1 MAYLLESIF
10 TRICCLL
17 GIRPAVSVRVIT
29 PVAYAHSTNNFEAI
43 IHEHKTNN
51 MMIEAERVEIICTWV
66 TRRLIR
72 FQKEELESIIM
83 TIREYFKSRQLPSL
97 SLSISTNPHY
107 TKQYLTTT
115 IYSACH
121 AYSKSISR
129 MDSINLAIALFSNLL
144 EIPYPVETTSDNKK
158 QASVSNL
165 YKKVDTP
172 IEIAELTEFDQ
183 KHKDQF

>member
-1 MAYLLESIF
+1 MAYLLESFF
-10 TRICCLL
+10 TRIRCLL
-17 GIRPAVSVRVIT
+17 GFLPTA
-29 PVAYAHSTNNFEAI
+29 PVHDVLPPVYTHRANNIEAI
-43 IHEHKTNN
+43 IHKHKTNN
-51 MMIEAERVEIICTWV
+51 LLMEAERVEIICSWV
-66 TRRLIR
+66 TRRIIR
-72 FQKEELESIIM
+72 FQKEELEGIIKV
-83 TIREYFKSRQLPSL
+83 IRDYFNTRRLPTSPL
-97 SLSISTNPHY
+97 SVSSNPHY

-144 EIPYPVETTSDNKK
+144 EIPYPADTKNNKIK
-158 QASVSNL
+158 SAISNL

-172 IEIAELTEFDQ
+172 IEIVELSDFDQ

>member
-1 MAYLLESIF
+1 MAYLFSTVF
-10 TRICCLL
+10 SRIRCLL
-17 GIRPAVSVRVIT
+17 GIRPAVSVRVT
-29 PVAYAHSTNNFEAI
+29 KPVAFAHGTNNIETI

-51 MMIEAERVEIICTWV
+51 MMIEAERVEIIFTWV
-66 TRRLIR
+66 TRRLIK
-72 FQKEELESIIM
+72 FKKEEIESIVM
-83 TIREYFKSRQLPSL
+83 TIREYFKTRQLPSL
-97 SLSISTNPHY
+97 SPSISTNPHY

-144 EIPYPVETTSDNKK
+144 EIPYPTDTKNDKRKSAVN
-158 QASVSNL
+158 NL

-172 IEIAELTEFDQ
+172 INIVELADFDQ

>member
-1 MAYLLESIF
+1 
-10 TRICCLL
+10 
-17 GIRPAVSVRVIT
+17 
-29 PVAYAHSTNNFEAI
+29 
-43 IHEHKTNN
+43 
-51 MMIEAERVEIICTWV
+51 MIEVERVEIICTWV

-83 TIREYFKSRQLPSL
+83 TIREYFKSWQLPFL
-97 SLSISTNPHY
+97 SLSIPTNPHY

-144 EIPYPVETTSDNKK
+144 EKPYPADTKNDKIKSAVN
-158 QASVSNL
+158 NL

-172 IEIAELTEFDQ
+172 IEIVELTEFDQ
-183 KHKDQF
+183 KHKDHF

>member
-1 MAYLLESIF
+1 MTYLLESIF
-10 TRICCLL
+10 SRICCLL
-17 GIRPAVSVRVIT
+17 GIRSAVSARDTSSVIYT
-29 PVAYAHSTNNFEAI
+29 HNTSNIEAI
-43 IHEHKTNN
+43 IHKHKANN
-51 MMIEAERVEIICTWV
+51 MEIEAERVEIICTWV

-83 TIREYFKSRQLPSL
+83 TIREYFKSRQLPTLPMLTTS
-97 SLSISTNPHY
+97 NPHY

-129 MDSINLAIALFSNLL
+129 MDSIKLAITLFSDLL
-144 EIPYPVETTSDNKK
+144 EIPYPTDTKNDKVKSAVN
-158 QASVSNL
+158 NL

-172 IEIAELTEFDQ
+172 IEIVELAEFDQ
-183 KHKDQF
+183 KHKDHF

>member
-17 GIRPAVSVRVIT
+17 GIRPAVSVRVII
-29 PVAYAHSTNNFEAI
+29 PVAYAQSTNNIEAI
-43 IHEHKTNN
+43 IHVHKTNN

-72 FQKEELESIIM
+72 FQREELESIIM
-83 TIREYFKSRQLPSL
+83 TIREYFKIRQLPSL
-97 SLSISTNPHY
+97 SPSISTNPHY

-129 MDSINLAIALFSNLL
+129 MDSINLAVALFSNLL
-144 EIPYPVETTSDNKK
+144 EIPYPADTKNDKIKSAVN
-158 QASVSNL
+158 NL

-172 IEIAELTEFDQ
+172 IEIVELTVFDQ

>member
-1 MAYLLESIF
+1 MTYLLESF
-10 TRICCLL
+10 FSRICCLL
-17 GIRPAVSVRVIT
+17 GIRSAVSARDTSYVGDT
-29 PVAYAHSTNNFEAI
+29 HNTNNIESI
-43 IHEHKTNN
+43 IQEHKTNN
-51 MMIEAERVEIICTWV
+51 MAIEAERVEIICTWV
-66 TRRLIR
+66 TRRIIR

-83 TIREYFKSRQLPSL
+83 TIREYFKSQQLPTLPMLTTS
-97 SLSISTNPHY
+97 NPHY

-183 KHKDQF
+183 KHKD